1 MSTPKIGVALIHHP
15 VMNRKGDVIA
25 SAVTNLDLHDIARA
39 ARTYG
44 VHRLYVATPLDDQH
58 RLAESIVA
66 HWTEGPGGGHNPLR
80 KEALALIRMS
90 RSLTDAVDDMASE
103 FGKAPLT
110 VATSAKSGRAALS
123 YGSLRRRIQE
133 GAPVLLVFGTAWGMA
148 EEVIH
153 GCDELLAP
161 VSGKNGYNHLSVR
174 SAAAII
180 LDRLLAPARDQD

>member
-1 MSTPKIGVALIHHP
+1 MSTPRIGVALIHHP

-44 VHRLYVATPLDDQH
+44 VHRLYVATPLEDQR

-66 HWTEGPGGGHNPLR
+66 HWTEGPGGVHNPLR

-90 RSLTDAVDDMASE
+90 RSLDEAVDDMASE
-103 FGKAPLT
+103 FGQAPLT
-110 VATSAKSGRAALS
+110 VATSAKSGRVSLS
-123 YGSLRRRIQE
+123 YGSLRRRIQ
-133 GAPVLLVFGTAWGMA
+133 ARQPVLLIFGTAWGMA
-148 EEVIH
+148 EEVID

-161 VSGKNGYNHLSVR
+161 ISGRNRYNHLSVR

-180 LDRLLAPARDQD
+180 LDRLLAPAWYQE

>member
-1 MSTPKIGVALIHHP
+1 
-15 VMNRKGDVIA
+15 MNRKGDVIA

-44 VHRLYVATPLDDQH
+44 VHRLYVATPLEDQR

-66 HWTEGPGGGHNPLR
+66 HWTEGPGGVHNPLR

-90 RSLTDAVDDMASE
+90 RSLDEAVDDMASE
-103 FGKAPLT
+103 FGQAPLT
-110 VATSAKSGRAALS
+110 VATSAKSGRVSLS
-123 YGSLRRRIQE
+123 YGSLRRRIQ
-133 GAPVLLVFGTAWGMA
+133 ARQPVLLIFGTAWGMA
-148 EEVIH
+148 EEVID

-161 VSGKNGYNHLSVR
+161 ISGRNRYNHLSVR

-180 LDRLLAPARDQD
+180 LDRLLAPAWYQE